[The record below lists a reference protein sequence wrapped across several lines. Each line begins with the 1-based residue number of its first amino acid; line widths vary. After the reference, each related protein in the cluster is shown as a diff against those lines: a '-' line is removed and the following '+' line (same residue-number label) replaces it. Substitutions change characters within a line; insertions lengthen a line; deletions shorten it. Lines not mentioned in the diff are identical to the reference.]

1 MTGLIAFIA
10 LTLLIVVALEITHR
24 RTARPWR
31 PGLDRRSDRDAARLD
46 DELRTIAQTE
56 PVPPVTTALAHLAPP
71 SSAATD
77 ARLITRTAA

>member
-1 MTGLIAFIA
+1 MTGLIVFIA
-10 LTLLIVVALEITHR
+10 LALLIVVALEVTHR
-24 RTARPWR
+24 RATRPWR
-31 PGLDRRSDRDAARLD
+31 PGVDRRQDRDAARLD

-56 PVPPVTTALAHLAPP
+56 PAPSPIAALAHLTPP